1 MYAKKLHSVL
11 DQAQKDLTYW
21 LTVVKVKSI
30 SEFFEKKE
38 EIKRQSYHNYND
50 VLKQIN
56 FIKKIE
62 TKLGTH

>member
-11 DQAQKDLTYW
+11 VQAQQDLIYW
-21 LTVVKVKSI
+21 LKVANVKSTD
-30 SEFFEKKE
+30 EFFEKKE
-38 EIKRQSYHNYND
+38 EIKQQSYHNYND
-50 VLKQIN
+50 VLNQIN